1 MATADTATATGA
13 APGMQALRGLNAL
26 TQRQKMSAAAA
37 IAFALS
43 LVVGAWLWARTP
55 DYAVL
60 FANLD
65 ERDGGA
71 IVTALQQQNIPYR
84 FSPGGTAV
92 MIPSG
97 QVHDVRLR
105 LAAQG
110 LPKGGLVGFEVME
123 NQRLGVSQFLEQVN
137 YQRALEGELSRTV
150 QSIASVSA
158 ARVHLAIPK
167 QSGFL
172 RDAQRP
178 SASVMVNLYP
188 GRSME
193 PMQVAGIVHLI
204 ASSVPQMSNE
214 AVSVVD
220 QNGKLLTH
228 RSDPMMV
235 AGLDATQ
242 LEYVRQVENAY
253 VRRIET
259 LLGPMVGP
267 GNFRAQVTADVDF
280 NRIEET
286 AETFRPNPTPDQS
299 IRSQQSTEQVTR
311 DPGAVGVPGALTNQP
326 PAPATAP
333 ITDPAALGTPGENG
347 VPLNSNR
354 SATINYELDRN
365 IQHISQSPGQIR
377 RLSVAVVVN
386 HRTETLPNGQTRTV
400 PPTEEETNRIRD
412 LVREAMGFEVARGD
426 SLNVST
432 APFTQIDEEVLE
444 APPLWKDPEMIALA
458 KELFRYLVVLLVIG
472 AAYFGVIKPLMKSFE
487 REAERERE
495 REEEN
500 RRALEEA
507 AAAGD
512 RDAIVKLGTAGKA
525 ASNYQ
530 ERLARARQLAKD
542 DPKVVA
548 NLIKEWMAG
557 EEGKK

>member
-13 APGMQALRGLNAL
+13 TPGMQALRGLNAL
-26 TQRQKMSAAAA
+26 SQRQKMSAAAA
-37 IAFALS
+37 VAFALS

-228 RSDPMMV
+228 RSDPMMI

-259 LLGPMVGP
+259 LLSPLVGP

-286 AETFRPNPTPDQS
+286 AETFRPNPTPDQA

-333 ITDPAALGTPGENG
+333 ITDPAAGGTPGENG

-354 SATINYELDRN
+354 SATINYELDRS

-444 APPLWKDPEMIALA
+444 VPPLWKDPEMIALA
-458 KELFRYLVVLLVIG
+458 KELFRYLVVLLVVG

-495 REEEN
+495 REEES
-500 RRALEEA
+500 RKALEEA
-507 AAAGD
+507 AATGD

>member
-1 MATADTATATGA
+1 MATADTATAPDA
-13 APGMQALRGLNAL
+13 APGAQVMQRLNAL

-43 LVVGAWLWARTP
+43 LIIGAWLWARTP

-71 IVTALQQQNIPYR
+71 IVTALQQQNIAYR
-84 FSPGGTAV
+84 FSPGGTAI

-110 LPKGGLVGFEVME
+110 IPKGGLVGFEVME

-188 GRSME
+188 GRSMD

-220 QNGKLLTH
+220 QNGNLLTH
-228 RSDPMMV
+228 RSDPMMT

-242 LEYVRQVENAY
+242 LEYVRQVEAAY

-259 LLGPMVGP
+259 LLAPLVGS

-286 AETFRPNPTPDQS
+286 AETFRPNPAPDQA
-299 IRSQQSTEQVTR
+299 IRSQQTTEQLTR
-311 DPGAVGVPGALTNQP
+311 DPGAQGVPGALTNQP
-326 PAPATAP
+326 PVPATAP
-333 ITDPAALGTPGENG
+333 ITDPAVPGTPGENG
-347 VPLNSNR
+347 LPLNSNR
-354 SATINYELDRN
+354 SATINYELDRT
-365 IQHISQSPGQIR
+365 IQHIRQSPGQIR

-400 PPTEEETNRIRD
+400 APSEEETNRIRD
-412 LVREAMGFEVARGD
+412 IVREAMGFEVARGD

-432 APFTQIDEEVLE
+432 AAFTAVEEDVLA
-444 APPLWKDPEMIALA
+444 APPLWKDPDVIQLA
-458 KELFRYLVVLLVIG
+458 KELFRYFVVLLVIG
-472 AAYFGVIKPLMKSFE
+472 AAYFGVVRPLIKSFE

-495 REEEN
+495 REEAE
-500 RRALEEA
+500 RKALEA
-507 AAAGD
+507 AALEGD
-512 RDAIVKLGTAGKA
+512 EDAIVQLGAAGKA
-525 ASNYQ
+525 APSFQ
-530 ERLARARQLAKD
+530 DRLERARQLARD
-542 DPKVVA
+542 DPRVVA